1 MTAQPAAAYTRLG
14 LASILLSAVLGYAMD
29 GYNMLILSFLMP
41 YIEKSMQLS
50 GVQAGS
56 VFSVQLVASIVG
68 GALFGQLGD
77 RIGWRN
83 GLMLSVVVFS
93 VGALLSGL
101 SWNFSSLLAFRL
113 VTGIGLGGEFGLGMA
128 LFNEAWPRTRRGL
141 GAGVIQASFL
151 VGIFSAGTVAGHVIE
166 ALGPNAWRL
175 AFITGFV
182 PIVLGIGIRFWMPES
197 HLWQEYER
205 LRRSGTLPAAKRNQR
220 MALVEIFRGRT
231 LRNTLFGF
239 LMVFGFMLGFYAL
252 TSFVPTLI
260 VTDYHSGSGTYA
272 SVNTAV
278 VWISIPCYVAV
289 GALSDI
295 WGRKKT
301 FIMPM
306 LVMIGGAVFLLIATS
321 NPGGYPG
328 SIWSWPV
335 FWAYCVWYVGG
346 SVASL
351 FGVWLSE
358 IFPVEQRATAVS
370 VTYMLG
376 RGASA
381 ISPIIV
387 PLLLG
392 LPFASGAHPLGTSM
406 ALLSIVGVAVM
417 AVFGLLLPETSG
429 RVFQLIDYTDRT
441 KTETDV
447 EAVAAPVDTQ

>member
-1 MTAQPAAAYTRLG
+1 MTAQPAPAYSRLG
-14 LASILLSAVLGYAMD
+14 LTSILVSAVLGYAMD
-29 GYNMLILSFLMP
+29 GYNLLILSFLMP
-41 YIEKSMQLS
+41 DIEKAMHLS
-50 GVQAGS
+50 GIQAGS

-77 RIGWRN
+77 RIGRRT
-83 GLMLSVVVFS
+83 GLMLSVALFS

-101 SWNFSSLLAFRL
+101 SWDFSSLLVFRL

-151 VGIFSAGTVAGHVIE
+151 VGIFCAGLVASHLVR
-166 ALGPNAWRL
+166 AMGPDAWRI
-175 AFITGFV
+175 AFMTGFL
-182 PIVLGIGIRFWMPES
+182 PIVLGIAIRLWMPES
-197 HLWQEYER
+197 ALWREYER
-205 LRRSGTLPAAKRNQR
+205 LRRAGELPEAKQRQR

-231 LRNTLFGF
+231 LRHTIYGF

-260 VTDYHSGSGTYA
+260 VTDYHSGATTYE

-289 GALSDI
+289 GACSDL
-295 WGRKKT
+295 WGRRKT
-301 FIMPM
+301 FVVPM
-306 LVMIGGAVFLLIATS
+306 LAMTAGALFLLVATTRS
-321 NPGGYPG
+321 AGYPG
-328 SIWSWPV
+328 SIWAWPV
-335 FWAYCVWYVGG
+335 FWAYLAWYAG
-346 SVASL
+346 SGVAAL

-358 IFPVEQRATAVS
+358 IFPVEKRATAVS

-381 ISPIIV
+381 ISPLVV

-392 LPFASGAHPLGTSM
+392 LPLVSGAHPLGTSM
-406 ALLSIVGVAVM
+406 ALLSIVGVVIM
-417 AVFGLLLPETSG
+417 AVFGLLLPETRG
-429 RVFQLIDYTDRT
+429 RALGLIDY
-441 KTETDV
+441 
-447 EAVAAPVDTQ
+447 EAGRVADIRVAGVTVPLDTR